1 MKYHIESPGAQSVRA
16 KLSNQAHV
24 MMEDLKTAK
33 IEASRQQKTE
43 RDAYD
48 KSLSEKLM
56 HGMENFP
63 NETHENM

>member
-1 MKYHIESPGAQSVRA
+1 
-16 KLSNQAHV
+16 
-24 MMEDLKTAK
+24 MEDLKTAK

-63 NETHENM
+63 NETHVSVALIA